1 MNVRRVCLGIAGI
14 CLTVPL
20 MISDA
25 DAQAGT
31 PYPTKPIRIVVPF
44 AAGGPTDLLT
54 RTIGQ
59 KLTEAWGQQVLVDNR
74 GGANGILGTELVARS
89 APDGYTLVMGSNG
102 THGINAS
109 LYQKLPYDTLNDFVA
124 VARPA
129 VAYTVL
135 VAHPSLPVSNL
146 KELIHLGRTRPGQ
159 LAWASGGSPAQLTAE
174 LFKRM
179 TKIDAEVI
187 PYKGNALAITAVL
200 TGEVSV
206 TFGNI
211 AQSLPLIRVGKLKPI
226 AVGSPR
232 RVESLP
238 DIATVAESG
247 YPGFEASAW
256 YGLWAPAGTPRPIVD
271 RLNQE
276 IVRILRLPE
285 VRERLSAET
294 FELPSETADQ
304 VAAITRG
311 EVSKW
316 SKLVKEIGLKP
327 M

>member
-1 MNVRRVCLGIAGI
+1 MSERRLCLGVVGI
-14 CLTVPL
+14 CLSTPFLMSHAVAQSGPL
-20 MISDA
+20 
-25 DAQAGT
+25 
-31 PYPTKPIRIVVPF
+31 YPARPIRIVVPF

-74 GGANGILGTELVARS
+74 GGANGILGTEFVARS
-89 APDGYTLVMGSNG
+89 APDGYTLVMCSNG

-129 VAYTVL
+129 IAYTVL
-135 VAHPSLPVSNL
+135 VAHPSLPVTNL
-146 KELIHLGRTRPGQ
+146 KELVHLGRTRPGQ

-211 AQSLPLIRVGKLKPI
+211 AQSLPLIRAGKLKPI

-232 RVESLP
+232 RTESLP
-238 DIATVAESG
+238 NLASVAESG

-256 YGLWAPAGTPRPIVD
+256 YGLWAPAGTPKAIVD

-276 IVRILRLPE
+276 ILRILRMQE
-285 VRERLSAET
+285 VKDRLSAET
-294 FELPSETADQ
+294 FELPSENADQ
-304 VAAITRG
+304 VAAITRS
-311 EVSKW
+311 EVAKW